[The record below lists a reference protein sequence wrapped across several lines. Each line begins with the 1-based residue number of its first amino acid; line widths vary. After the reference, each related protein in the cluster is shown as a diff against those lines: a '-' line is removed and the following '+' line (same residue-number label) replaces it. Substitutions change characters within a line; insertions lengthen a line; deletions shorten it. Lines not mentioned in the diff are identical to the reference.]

1 MNSDSNLPP
10 GVNVWNIPG
19 NTPEDAKEDVF
30 WEALD
35 ANMKIN
41 YPQEYALLTTLF
53 DKSVNIED
61 AFVYY
66 INEARLL
73 AYEAGYNDARNESDL
88 FQAYKEEQEYPP
100 RLIHQDD
107 SMSPS
112 DPSDNLY

>member
-19 NTPEDAKEDVF
+19 NTSEDAKEDAF

-35 ANMKIN
+35 ANMEKN
-41 YPQEYALLTTLF
+41 YPNSRNLLDALFLDQPIL
-53 DKSVNIED
+53 ED
-61 AFVYY
+61 AFVDY

-88 FQAYKEEQEYPP
+88 FQAYKEEQEY
-100 RLIHQDD
+100 RQD
-107 SMSPS
+107 
-112 DPSDNLY
+112 